1 MSLWARAVGG
11 LSAVGTVWIF
21 GLMALSVADVVGRDA
36 FHAPVRGTTELL
48 GLSIV
53 GIVWLQ
59 LANSVAA
66 GRLTRSEAVIEAV
79 RRRRPRVA
87 AAVDAL
93 YMLVGAALMAVIA
106 SVCAGTLREAIEI
119 GDYVGAVGDF
129 TFPTWPVRTL
139 MLIGAVAGGL
149 QFLFMAFADVRKAL
163 GWRS

>member
-1 MSLWARAVGG
+1 LSWWARAVGG

-36 FHAPVRGTTELL
+36 FQAPVRGTTELL

-66 GRLTRSEAVIEAV
+66 GRLTRSDTVIEAV
-79 RRRRPRVA
+79 RRSRPRVA
-87 AAVDAL
+87 AAIDAL

-129 TFPTWPVRTL
+129 TFPTWPVRAL
-139 MLIGAVAGGL
+139 MLIGAAAGGL
-149 QFLFMAFADVRKAL
+149 QFLFMALADVRKAL
-163 GWRS
+163 RWRS

>member
-1 MSLWARAVGG
+1 LSWWARAVGG

-36 FHAPVRGTTELL
+36 FQAPVRGTTELL

-66 GRLTRSEAVIEAV
+66 GRLTRSDTVIDAV
-79 RRRRPRVA
+79 RRRSPRVA
-87 AAVDAL
+87 AALDAF
-93 YMLVGAALMAVIA
+93 YMLAGAGLMAVIA
-106 SVCAGTLREAIEI
+106 AVCIGTLREAIEI

-139 MLIGAVAGGL
+139 MLIGAIAGGV
-149 QFLFMAFADVRKAL
+149 QFLLMAFAHARAAL
-163 GWRS
+163 RPPS

>member
-1 MSLWARAVGG
+1 
-11 LSAVGTVWIF
+11 
-21 GLMALSVADVVGRDA
+21 MALSVADVVGRDA
-36 FHAPVRGTTELL
+36 FQAPVRGTTELL

-66 GRLTRSEAVIEAV
+66 GRLTRSDTVIEAV
-79 RRRRPRVA
+79 RRSRPRVA
-87 AAVDAL
+87 AAIDAL

-129 TFPTWPVRTL
+129 TFPTWPVRAL
-139 MLIGAVAGGL
+139 MLIGAAAGGL
-149 QFLFMAFADVRKAL
+149 QFLFMALADVRKAL
-163 GWRS
+163 RWRS